1 MYICMCHGITD
12 RQIREAVC
20 AGTAAS
26 MRELRAEL
34 GVAST
39 CGRCAPYAKEL
50 LDETLTGS
58 QSTQFI
64 SA

>member
-1 MYICMCHGITD
+1 MYVCMCHGITD

-20 AGTAAS
+20 EGAAS

-34 GVAST
+34 GVASS
-39 CGRCAPYAKEL
+39 CGRCAQYAEQL

-58 QSTQFI
+58 QVPQLT
-64 SA
+64 AA